1 MNKNVEEKFIFWKH
15 TVFSKNK
22 WLYMCVEECI

>member
-1 MNKNVEEKFIFWKH
+1 MNKNVEEKFIVWKD